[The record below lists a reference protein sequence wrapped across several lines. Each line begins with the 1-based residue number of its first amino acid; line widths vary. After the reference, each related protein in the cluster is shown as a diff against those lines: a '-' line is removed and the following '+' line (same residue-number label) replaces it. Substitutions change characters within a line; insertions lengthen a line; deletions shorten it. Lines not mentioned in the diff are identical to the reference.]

1 LHNVVAVCAGQ
12 IACTQD
18 PSHYVNGSFII
29 WHLVDVVAKGGLMQV
44 RTEQPRP
51 CLPALPSPP
60 LAGFFRNGVYCK
72 VAQLIDELFKSCLF

>member
-1 LHNVVAVCAGQ
+1 MWWRLCAGQ

-44 RTEQPRP
+44 WDHACPP
-51 CLPALPSPP
+51 CPP
-60 LAGFFRNGVYCK
+60 LPWLASRNGVYCK